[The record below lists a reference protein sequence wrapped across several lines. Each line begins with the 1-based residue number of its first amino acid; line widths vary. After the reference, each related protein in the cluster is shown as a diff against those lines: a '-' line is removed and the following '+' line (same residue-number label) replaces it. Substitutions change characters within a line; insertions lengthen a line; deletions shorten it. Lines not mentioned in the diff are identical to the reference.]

1 MTAKN
6 SAYWEKRIAAGTWKT
21 YNSLEEKNRDL
32 LEFYIDAS
40 EQIKKELYLIAE
52 KYSKDGVLSLSEMH
66 KKNRLTD
73 LNKKFQD
80 IIEDLGHKT
89 EKSAK
94 KNMQDGFKAVY
105 ENTAVG
111 MGDEDFS
118 MPNKKL
124 MEKLLNE
131 PWRGDSFS
139 GRLWKNQKKLA
150 VGLNDL
156 LLTGLQ
162 QGKTVTEIAV
172 SLHNFMGQGF
182 NECHRL
188 VRTETMHYLND
199 ATLRRYKDAGVE
211 YVQVWAAE
219 DERTCDECSKYHG
232 KIYPID
238 KCPHVPFHPNCRCTI
253 IPCFDEKLIAEYE
266 RKHGKTKDKKAASGS
281 GKATKKPVNKFG
293 EEIIFDDSMS
303 DARWD
308 KNKDMI
314 RRLAAEYDTRLAT
327 VSSGSR
333 NKVGTSAVDLAG
345 NMVLSSRQISTTI
358 HEFAHS
364 ISMSKLEKY
373 GLADDGEFWKEIK
386 KIRTKYRK
394 AYAKGEAK
402 SISGYADS
410 ELDEFFAESFALA
423 KMHELG
429 MEIPYGFG
437 SDVTYSRQV
446 LDTVDKYF
454 KKSVVKDGDSD
465 IIKREESR
473 LKMNLQFFAESD
485 IKKQESNSLKR
496 AIRKY
501 EKRIKEHEDYLE
513 HPETHC
519 SDWNEKSRW
528 EQEGLKKHWKK
539 EIRNFNQSIQDRI
552 DELKARGDYDD

>member
-1 MTAKN
+1 MATAKN

-32 LEFYIDAS
+32 LEFYTDAS

-52 KYSKDGVLSLSEMH
+52 KYSKDGVLSLSDMH

-73 LNKKFQD
+73 LNQKFQD

-156 LLTGLQ
+156 LLAGLQ
-162 QGKTVTEIAV
+162 QGKTATEIAV

-211 YVQVWAAE
+211 YVQIWAAE
-219 DERTCDECSKYHG
+219 DERTCDECSRYH
-232 KIYPID
+232 KTIYHID

-253 IPCFDEKLIAEYE
+253 IPVTDGKLVAKQEKN
-266 RKHGKTKDKKAASGS
+266 D
-281 GKATKKPVNKFG
+281 
-293 EEIIFDDSMS
+293 
-303 DARWD
+303 
-308 KNKDMI
+308 
-314 RRLAAEYDTRLAT
+314 
-327 VSSGSR
+327 
-333 NKVGTSAVDLAG
+333 
-345 NMVLSSRQISTTI
+345 
-358 HEFAHS
+358 
-364 ISMSKLEKY
+364 
-373 GLADDGEFWKEIK
+373 IK
-386 KIRTKYRK
+386 KDI
-394 AYAKGEAK
+394 E
-402 SISGYADS
+402 
-410 ELDEFFAESFALA
+410 
-423 KMHELG
+423 
-429 MEIPYGFG
+429 
-437 SDVTYSRQV
+437 
-446 LDTVDKYF
+446 
-454 KKSVVKDGDSD
+454 KKGDSD
-465 IIKREESR
+465 IINPSISKAGAAVAVIRSLGNIKENIIVKEFGEIQTDEIIVTEEREDHIKER
-473 LKMNLQFFAESD
+473 HPEDFELFKKYGDKAVTDPDYIIRDGKHEGTVFMVMKLPNTNLNVVVRIALESD
-485 IKKQESNSLKR
+485 GS
-496 AIRKY
+496 
-501 EKRIKEHEDYLE
+501 
-513 HPETHC
+513 
-519 SDWNEKSRW
+519 
-528 EQEGLKKHWKK
+528 GLKNSVMTFYRIRERNLKKLIQKNTALLGKDAVLYKK
-539 EIRNFNQSIQDRI
+539 E
-552 DELKARGDYDD
+552 

>member
-1 MTAKN
+1 MATAKN

-32 LEFYIDAS
+32 LEFYTDAS

-52 KYSKDGVLSLSEMH
+52 KYSKDGVLSLSDMH

-73 LNKKFQD
+73 LNQKFQD

-162 QGKTVTEIAV
+162 QGKTATEIAV

-188 VRTETMHYLND
+188 VRTETMHYLNG
-199 ATLRRYKDAGVE
+199 ATQLRYKDAGVE
-211 YVQVWAAE
+211 YVQIWAAE

-253 IPCFDEKLIAEYE
+253 IPVTDEKLIAEYE
-266 RKHGKTKDKKAASGS
+266 KSNMNEPESDIGKKITEHITGISKQRKSLEKAAKNISDIHTRTLLRQSLERTTIKRAKGRKSKYSPKEKTIYISANARADTMAHELFHEIDDMYGLTENGMLGKSVLSDYNRLQNLARGYGKTIKEMLYSRYPEAFEKNGS
-281 GKATKKPVNKFG
+281 
-293 EEIIFDDSMS
+293 EIVIKEDYRGIS
-303 DARWD
+303 D
-308 KNKDMI
+308 I
-314 RRLAAEYDTRLAT
+314 IHG
-327 VSSGSR
+327 SSGGSIFLGYGHKSR
-333 NKVGTSAVDLAG
+333 GYWEKERA
-345 NMVLSSRQISTTI
+345 
-358 HEFAHS
+358 
-364 ISMSKLEKY
+364 LEKEVFAQY
-373 GLADDGEFWKEIK
+373 GRIVVSENEKVKKMFRELFPDSWKEI
-386 KIRTKYRK
+386 
-394 AYAKGEAK
+394 
-402 SISGYADS
+402 S
-410 ELDEFFAESFALA
+410 ETLER
-423 KMHELG
+423 M
-429 MEIPYGFG
+429 
-437 SDVTYSRQV
+437 
-446 LDTVDKYF
+446 
-454 KKSVVKDGDSD
+454 
-465 IIKREESR
+465 IK
-473 LKMNLQFFAESD
+473 
-485 IKKQESNSLKR
+485 
-496 AIRKY
+496 
-501 EKRIKEHEDYLE
+501 
-513 HPETHC
+513 
-519 SDWNEKSRW
+519 
-528 EQEGLKKHWKK
+528 
-539 EIRNFNQSIQDRI
+539 
-552 DELKARGDYDD
+552 

>member
-32 LEFYIDAS
+32 LDFYIDAS
-40 EQIKKELYLIAE
+40 EQVKKELYSIAE
-52 KYSKDGVLSLSEMH
+52 KYSKEGVLSLSEMH
-66 KKNRLTD
+66 KQNRLTA
-73 LNKKFQD
+73 LNKKFEG
-80 IIEDLGHKT
+80 IIEDLGHRT
-89 EKSAK
+89 EKTAK
-94 KNMQDGFKAVY
+94 KNMQDGFRTVY
-105 ENTAVG
+105 ENTAVS
-111 MGDEDFS
+111 MGDTDFS

-124 MEKLLNE
+124 MEKLLRE

-199 ATLRRYKDAGVE
+199 ATMQRYKDADVK
-211 YVQVWAAE
+211 YVQIWAAE

-238 KCPHVPFHPNCRCTI
+238 ECPHVPFHPNCRCTI

-266 RKHGKTKDKKAASGS
+266 NRHG
-281 GKATKKPVNKFG
+281 
-293 EEIIFDDSMS
+293 
-303 DARWD
+303 R
-308 KNKDMI
+308 
-314 RRLAAEYDTRLAT
+314 
-327 VSSGSR
+327 
-333 NKVGTSAVDLAG
+333 
-345 NMVLSSRQISTTI
+345 
-358 HEFAHS
+358 
-364 ISMSKLEKY
+364 
-373 GLADDGEFWKEIK
+373 
-386 KIRTKYRK
+386 
-394 AYAKGEAK
+394 
-402 SISGYADS
+402 
-410 ELDEFFAESFALA
+410 
-423 KMHELG
+423 
-429 MEIPYGFG
+429 
-437 SDVTYSRQV
+437 
-446 LDTVDKYF
+446 
-454 KKSVVKDGDSD
+454 KKSVAKASKSG
-465 IIKREESR
+465 IIKEKGST

-539 EIRNFNQSIQDRI
+539 EIRNFNQSIHDRI